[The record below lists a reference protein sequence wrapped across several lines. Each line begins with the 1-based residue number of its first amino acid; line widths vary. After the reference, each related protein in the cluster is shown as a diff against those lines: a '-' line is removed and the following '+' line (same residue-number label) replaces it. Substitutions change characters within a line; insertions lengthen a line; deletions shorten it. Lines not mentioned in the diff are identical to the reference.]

1 VRRREFIALFGGAA
15 ASWPLAARAQQP
27 GKIPLVG
34 FLGASTAVAWEPFVG
49 AFRKRLAE
57 HGWIEGRTVMIE
69 QRWAEGRNRRFSEIA
84 AEFVRLNVDVI
95 VTAGSAVPQAKQA
108 TSTIPIVFAVASDP
122 IGAGLI
128 ASLARPGGNV
138 TGLSLQSNDLAAKRL
153 EILRDTFPG
162 LKRLG
167 VIANVGYGASALEM
181 RDVQTNAQKLGL
193 EADMIEIRRTE
204 DIEPAFEGLGREV
217 QALYACTDSVVNAN
231 IRRINGLAMKRR
243 LLTILGAREYVE
255 ADGLIS
261 YGPSYLDLFARAADY
276 VDKIL
281 RGAKPGDLPVE
292 QPTRFELVVNLKT
305 AKAIGLTVPPLL
317 IARADEVIE

>member
-1 VRRREFIALFGGAA
+1 MRRRQFITLVGGVA

-27 GKIPLVG
+27 GKIPVVG

-49 AFRKRLAE
+49 AFRKRLGE
-57 HGWIEGRTVMIE
+57 RGWIEGRTVMIE
-69 QRWAEGRNRRFSEIA
+69 QRWAEGRNTRFSEIA
-84 AEFVRLNVDVI
+84 TEFVRLNVDVI

-153 EILRDTFPG
+153 EILRDAFPG

-193 EADMIEIRRTE
+193 QADMIEIRRTE
-204 DIEPAFEGLGREV
+204 DIEPAFEDLGREV

-317 IARADEVIE
+317 LARADEVIE